1 MSKGPIKRDENIVS
15 LSREHHFSLLFGW
28 KIKNGFK
35 FGIDPERINK
45 YALHFWENNLTT
57 HFKQEEET
65 LFAVTKDKM
74 VDRALDEHR
83 QIRAEV
89 AILKNPS
96 SKEELKIHLLRIA
109 DLVTD
114 HVRFEERELF
124 PHLEKKLTPEQLKSI
139 GHDLNEMLDEPLQ
152 DDYEDQF
159 WVKKKESNEN
169 N

>member
-35 FGIDPERINK
+35 FGIDAERINK
-45 YALHFWENNLTT
+45 YALHFWENNLVT

-65 LFAVTKDKM
+65 LFAVAKDVL

-83 QIRAEV
+83 QIRAEI
-89 AILKNPS
+89 AILKNPA
-96 SKEELKIHLLRIA
+96 SKEELKIHLEEIA

-124 PHLEKKLTPEQLKSI
+124 PHLEKILTAEQLKSI
-139 GHDLNEMLDEPLQ
+139 GHDLSEMLDEPLQ